1 MNTPGNQDLQQ
12 HRPYL
17 LRYAML
23 QLRDRE
29 LAEDVVQETLLAV
42 LEGRAGFSGNS
53 SHKTWLTGILKHKII
68 DMMRR
73 KSREQPLT
81 STPLSRR
88 RQRALIEAPA
98 SAACGHRPPPP
109 APQHQAVA
117 LTCPP
122 SGPAR

>member
-1 MNTPGNQDLQQ
+1 VQVFYTSPGNQDLQQ

-23 QLRDRE
+23 QLRDRD

-68 DMMRR
+68 DMMLCDGCTNFR
-73 KSREQPLT
+73 KQLAFI
-81 STPLSRR
+81 
-88 RQRALIEAPA
+88 RAAIRHYRDGG
-98 SAACGHRPPPP
+98 SAR
-109 APQHQAVA
+109 
-117 LTCPP
+117 
-122 SGPAR
+122 